1 MLLMCVSL
9 LQHVEVR
16 VQSVP
21 FGLVVIMQLNLET
34 KREMQAAIKLTG
46 LNKT

>member
-1 MLLMCVSL
+1 MFLMCVSL

-16 VQSVP
+16 VQGVR
-21 FGLVVIMQLNLET
+21 FGLVVIQQLNLES